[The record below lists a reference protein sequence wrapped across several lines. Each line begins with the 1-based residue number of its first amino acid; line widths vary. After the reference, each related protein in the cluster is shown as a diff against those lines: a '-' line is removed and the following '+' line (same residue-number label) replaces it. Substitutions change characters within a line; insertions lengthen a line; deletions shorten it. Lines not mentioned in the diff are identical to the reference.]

1 MATDRGNI
9 IFRYIIIT
17 LLIVFICCAILYK
30 VGRTAFID
38 REHWQRK
45 ADSLKIENITIL
57 PERGNILAE
66 DGRLMAST
74 VPQYY
79 LYIDFKA
86 DGLKRDTLMKYIT
99 PLSKALSEKLGDRTP
114 AGYEAHLLKGYRSK
128 SRQYPVYR
136 KRVSYTDLKE
146 IKQFPLFRMGPNK
159 SGFYTKQMVRR
170 IKPFGSLASR
180 TIGDIYGEYEKGGKN
195 GIELAYDSLLRGT
208 PGRGTKQKIR
218 GRWVNMTNI
227 EPINGVNIRTTIDI
241 KIQDITEKALVEKL
255 SEIEAE
261 SGTAIVMEVATG
273 EIKAITNI
281 GRMPDGTYAET
292 RNHAVADEVEPGST
306 FKTVSMMVAL
316 DAGIIQPD
324 DTVDVGNGIFMYAGS
339 RMTDHNAHRGGYHR
353 ISAAQTIWYSSNI
366 GIAKIIL
373 KGFEKHPQDF
383 VDRLYAM
390 GLNTPVNLNIPGE
403 GRPKIKHPIKDK
415 NRWYKTTLPWMT
427 FGYEIQIPPIYTLMF
442 YNAIA
447 NGGKMIKPIFVKE
460 ISKDGVIIET
470 KKTETVNPQIC
481 TPKTLAQIQQMLTDV
496 VQKGT
501 AGPVKSDYVK
511 IAGKTGTAQIAQG
524 AAGYRGNGKQHRVSF
539 CGYFPADGT
548 PRYTCMVLVSNP
560 HKGYPSG
567 GSMSGAVVRSIAEQ
581 IYAQGLYP
589 SVVVQ
594 HPDTLH
600 PLIPYIKNGNFQKLT
615 FACDLLKIQ
624 YEDYAKECSW
634 VETANHSN
642 KIILNGI
649 KTPEESIPSVKG
661 MGARDAI
668 YKVEKAGLHVTISG
682 KGKVVGQS
690 IPAGARLI
698 KGQRITL
705 TLK

>member
-9 IFRYIIIT
+9 IFRYIVIS
-17 LLIVFICCAILYK
+17 LFVVFICCAILYK
-30 VGRTAFID
+30 VGRTAFVD
-38 REHWQRK
+38 REHWQKK
-45 ADSLKIENITIL
+45 ADSLKTENITIL
-57 PERGNILAE
+57 PERGNILAN

-86 DGLKRDTLMKYIT
+86 DGLKLDTLNKYIG

-114 AGYEAHLLKGYRSK
+114 EGYKNHLLKGYRSK

-146 IKQFPLFRMGPNK
+146 IKQFPFFRMGPNK
-159 SGFYTKQMVRR
+159 SGFYTRQMVRR

-180 TIGDIYGEYEKGGKN
+180 TIGDIYGEYDKGGKN

-208 PGRGTKQKIR
+208 PGRSTKQKIR
-218 GRWVNMTNI
+218 GRWVNMTDI
-227 EPINGVNIRTTIDI
+227 EPINGADIRTTIDI
-241 KIQDITEKALVEKL
+241 KIQDITEKALIEKL
-255 SEIEAE
+255 TEIEAE
-261 SGTAIVMEVATG
+261 SGTAIVMEVETG

-281 GRMPDGTYAET
+281 GRLSDGTYAET

-316 DAGIIQPD
+316 DAGVVHPD
-324 DTVDVGNGIFMYAGS
+324 DTVDVGNGIFMYAGA
-339 RMTDHNAHRGGYHR
+339 RMTDHNANKGGYHR

-373 KGFEKHPQDF
+373 KGFEKRPQDF

-390 GLNTPVNLNIPGE
+390 GLNTPVHLNIPGE
-403 GRPKIKHPIKDK
+403 GHPKIKHPIKDK
-415 NRWYKTTLPWMT
+415 KYWSRTTLPWMT

-460 ISKDGVIIET
+460 ISKDGVVI
-470 KKTETVNPQIC
+470 KTEKTEVVNAQIC
-481 TPKTLAQIQQMLTDV
+481 QPKTLEQINQMLIDV

-501 AGPVKSDYVK
+501 AAAVKSDYVK

-539 CGYFPADGT
+539 CGYFPADGK
-548 PRYTCMVLVSNP
+548 PKYTCMVLVSNP

-567 GSMSGAVVRSIAEQ
+567 GTMSGAVVRSIAEQ
-581 IYAQGLYP
+581 LYAQGLYP
-589 SVVVQ
+589 STVVQ
-594 HPDTLH
+594 QPDTLH
-600 PLIPYIKNGNFQKLT
+600 PRSPYIKNGNFEKLAL
-615 FACDLLKIQ
+615 ACDLLKIP
-624 YEDYAKECSW
+624 YEDYTTNCSW
-634 VETANHSN
+634 VESSHHEG
-642 KIILNGI
+642 KIVLNGI
-649 KTPEESIPSVKG
+649 KSKEGTVPSVKG
-661 MGARDAI
+661 MGARDAV
-668 YKVEKAGLHVTISG
+668 YVLEKAGFHVSMTG
-682 KGKVVGQS
+682 KGRVVEQS
-690 IPAGARLI
+690 IPAGSRLV
-698 KGQRITL
+698 KGNRIAL